1 MKALGK
7 KLVAFMLTVI
17 MIVGV
22 FSTAVFAESPA
33 DSWTEGSPTEVLAS
47 WVSSGHGV
55 KYDKGTVK
63 AVDSA
68 FAERTYKVQGGG
80 TLKYKQMFHSTATTG
95 SSGDVTFCYLNEA
108 AFNKLN
114 SDGKRKFLEDFFAS
128 ANACVYYSD
137 AAKSGSANAVS
148 EDGVIVNI
156 DGNSNRVSAIAFGP
170 KHVLMI
176 VGMNKIVKDAEN
188 ALSRA
193 RNEAAPINAQRF
205 NIDTPC
211 KKTGACFDCLSPQSI
226 CCQFLITRRSMHA
239 GRIKVILVNDALGF

>member
-1 MKALGK
+1 MNTNRSKRNHMLAEKVIKALETRNIE
-7 KLVAFMLTVI
+7 AFY
-17 MIVGV
+17 
-22 FSTAVFAESPA
+22 AESKEDALAQALELLP
-33 DSWTEGSPTEVLAS
+33 EGSKVAWGGSMSIEEIGLKKAICEGNYHEINRDLA
-47 WVSSGHGV
+47 
-55 KYDKGTVK
+55 KNAEEKRAMELATYD
-63 AVDSA
+63 A
-68 FAERTYKVQGGG
+68 
-80 TLKYKQMFHSTATTG
+80 
-95 SSGDVTFCYLNEA
+95 
-108 AFNKLN
+108 
-114 SDGKRKFLEDFFAS
+114 DFFLT
-128 ANACVYYSD
+128 
-137 AAKSGSANAVS
+137 SANAVS

-170 KHVLMI
+170 KHVLML
-176 VGMNKIVKDAEN
+176 VGLNQIVKDAEN

>member
-1 MKALGK
+1 MNTNRSKRNHMLAEKVIKALETRNIE
-7 KLVAFMLTVI
+7 AFY
-17 MIVGV
+17 
-22 FSTAVFAESPA
+22 AESKEDALAKALELIP
-33 DSWTEGSPTEVLAS
+33 EGSKVAWGGSMSIEEIGLKKAICEGNYHEINRGLA
-47 WVSSGHGV
+47 
-55 KYDKGTVK
+55 KNAEEKRAMELATYD
-63 AVDSA
+63 A
-68 FAERTYKVQGGG
+68 
-80 TLKYKQMFHSTATTG
+80 
-95 SSGDVTFCYLNEA
+95 
-108 AFNKLN
+108 
-114 SDGKRKFLEDFFAS
+114 DFFLT
-128 ANACVYYSD
+128 
-137 AAKSGSANAVS
+137 SANAVS

>member
-1 MKALGK
+1 MNANRIKRNQMLGEKVVKALGTRNIEAFYVESKEEALK
-7 KLVAFMLTVI
+7 KALELI
-17 MIVGV
+17 
-22 FSTAVFAESPA
+22 P
-33 DSWTEGSPTEVLAS
+33 EGSKVAWGGSMSIEEIGLKKAICEGNYNELNRDNAKTPEEKRAIELTT
-47 WVSSGHGV
+47 
-55 KYDKGTVK
+55 YD
-63 AVDSA
+63 VD
-68 FAERTYKVQGGG
+68 Y
-80 TLKYKQMFHSTATTG
+80 
-95 SSGDVTFCYLNEA
+95 
-108 AFNKLN
+108 
-114 SDGKRKFLEDFFAS
+114 FLT
-128 ANACVYYSD
+128 
-137 AAKSGSANAVS
+137 SANAVS

-156 DGNSNRVSAIAFGP
+156 DGNSNRVSAIAYGP

-239 GRIKVILVNDALGF
+239 GRMKVILVNDELGF